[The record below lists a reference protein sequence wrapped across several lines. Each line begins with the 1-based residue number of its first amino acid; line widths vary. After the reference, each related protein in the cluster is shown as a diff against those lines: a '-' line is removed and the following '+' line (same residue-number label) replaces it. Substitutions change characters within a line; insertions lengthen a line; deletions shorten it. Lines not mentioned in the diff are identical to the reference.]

1 MKTRLI
7 GLLVLSATAVLG
19 LAPAAQ
25 AEVRV
30 SPNYRLA
37 ADKAPFRF
45 QDQPGLAVNPN
56 NPNHVVAVNANYLDS
71 DCETSVSTDG
81 GSTWSPPVSLRP
93 PTGQNFRQWCH
104 NTVGTNQIVEFG
116 TGQNVYTAVSAQRDV
131 PGIGFLED
139 AAALL
144 YKSTDG
150 GADLAGGRR
159 GHGRWP
165 GRPRSQHHGR
175 SRLVPALD
183 RRRPRS
189 GYRRCRPHPH
199 RGPRHPLDHQW
210 WLPHAARKRLQPDQ
224 GFGLRERWNDLLR
237 VRSGSD
243 LWGYTPTTS
252 RRSRSST
259 RITP

>member
-1 MKTRLI
+1 MKTRWI

-25 AEVRV
+25 ADVRV

-56 NPNHVVAVNANYLDS
+56 NSNHVVAVNANYLDS

-81 GSTWSPPVSLRP
+81 GSTWSPPVSLRAP
-93 PTGQNFRQWCH
+93 SGQNFRQWCH

-116 TGQNVYTAVSAQRDV
+116 TGQNVYTAVAAQREAS
-131 PGIGFLED
+131 GFLED

-150 GADLAGGRR
+150 GVTWQEGVVAMGGGPGGLDPNTTPGPAWYRPSIGVDPGFGAGG
-159 GHGRWP
+159 
-165 GRPRSQHHGR
+165 Q
-175 SRLVPALD
+175 D
-183 RRRPRS
+183 RI
-189 GYRRCRPHPH
+189 HIV
-199 RGPRHPLDHQW
+199 
-210 WLPHAARKRLQPDQ
+210 ARDIR
-224 GFGLRERWNDLLR
+224 
-237 VRSGSD
+237 
-243 LWGYTPTTS
+243 PTTNGACPTLPGS
-252 RRSRSST
+252 GCSPVKAAVSENGGLS
-259 RITP
+259 